1 MPTFFSRTG
10 TRYPDMV
17 ATMRLSSIAV
27 PITKPKARLPTQ
39 KYPSTPTTS
48 PRQSPFMIPIAISFF
63 KISA

>member
-1 MPTFFSRTG
+1 
-10 TRYPDMV
+10 MV